1 MTRPYLD
8 FYEQNQIIPVR
19 QDLSD
24 MGQHFARRQALYRHL
39 GLLPALVRGRQV
51 LEIGPGTGDNALHT
65 ASLAPAR
72 YVMVDGNPH
81 SIKALA
87 AKQADGLF
95 GAVDVEVRQGNVLE
109 MDIPERFDVVLCEG
123 LLPPQ
128 QDPVGFLNHIARLV
142 AADGVLVVTTM
153 SHTSLLA
160 ETCRRTLRPLFERGD
175 GLPALA
181 GRMAAFFRPD
191 LLSLPG
197 MSRLHEDWVTDQI
210 LHPYGR
216 NIAFTLEDVARTLG
230 AGFDTV
236 GTSPRLLQDWRWY
249 KSVPESTQT
258 EWERVAD
265 QLAGW
270 SLSLIDYRLPPVAVD
285 PALGRRVE
293 ALCGEAWDIHL
304 DLKDLGDTAVLT
316 AFLDKVVTIR
326 DLLPAHWAP
335 TAAALSAFLTG
346 APRLWRGEADELRA
360 FRSLFGRGQQYLM
373 ATRAAPTGG

>member
-24 MGQHFARRQALYRHL
+24 MARHFARRRALYHHL
-39 GLLPALVRGRQV
+39 GLLPGLVRGRQV
-51 LEIGPGTGDNALHT
+51 LEIGPGTGDNALYT

-81 SIKALA
+81 SISALA
-87 AKQADGLF
+87 AKQADGMF
-95 GAVDVEVRQGNVLE
+95 GATPVEVRQGNLLA

-128 QDPVGFLNHIARLV
+128 QDPVGFLNHVAGLV
-142 AADGVLVVTTM
+142 APDGVLVVTTM

-160 ETCRRTLRPLFERGD
+160 ETCRRALRPLFERQD
-175 GLPALA
+175 GLSALA
-181 GRMAAFFRPD
+181 SRMAAFFRPD

-197 MSRLHEDWVTDQI
+197 MSRLHEDWVVDQI

-216 NIAFTLEDVARTLG
+216 NIVFTLEDVVRTLG
-230 AGFDTV
+230 GGFDTV
-236 GTSPRLLQDWRWY
+236 GTSPRLLQDWRWF
-249 KSVPESTQT
+249 KSVPESTQP

-270 SLSLIDYRLPPVAVD
+270 SLSLIDYRLPPVAVE
-285 PALGRRVE
+285 PALGRQVE

-304 DLKDLGDTAVLT
+304 DLKDAGDTAVLD
-316 AFLDKVVTIR
+316 AFLDKVAAVRT
-326 DLLPAHWAP
+326 LLPPPWAS
-335 TAAALSAFLTG
+335 TAAALDAFLAG
-346 APRLWRGEADELRA
+346 APRLWRGEADDLRD
-360 FRSLFGRGQQYLM
+360 FRSLFGRGQQYIM
-373 ATRAAPTGG
+373 VSRTQPATR